1 MKISI
6 DTHACNGYGNCA
18 FAAPDVFD
26 VDLAR
31 NLAVLKDDVDLDT
44 IDLDLVREAAEDCPV
59 RAILLE
65 E

>member
-1 MKISI
+1 MRISI
-6 DTHACNGYGNCA
+6 DTSLCNGYGNCA

-26 VDLAR
+26 VDLRA

-44 IDLDLVREAAEDCPV
+44 VELDLVREAAADCPV